1 MASRVKR
8 LVPVTLP
15 GPVAGGRAGSAV
27 PQAPRLPSAV
37 PGLPAADV
45 QHNQRLL
52 RKARSASGAGICRV
66 SLQGVS
72 SARSLVSKRWVGVLV
87 NMRGLGALVAQ
98 AQRWSRCPRLWLA
111 RA

>member
-52 RKARSASGAGICRV
+52 RKA
-66 SLQGVS
+66 
-72 SARSLVSKRWVGVLV
+72 
-87 NMRGLGALVAQ
+87 
-98 AQRWSRCPRLWLA
+98 
-111 RA
+111 